1 MLQRVIARIRLAGP
15 VVSVIL
21 LAALSLIFVI
31 PSLILL
37 PQGIKLPVVA
47 AFLALSA
54 VTMTV
59 VACIMAAAR
68 ERSEEAAQSLRVRLD
83 QVQRFADDLIESDTV
98 FQNDLIEINTR
109 LNQRIVR
116 LLRLLEVSKRI
127 VSTYNPETV
136 DSR

>member
-68 ERSEEAAQSLRVRLD
+68 ERSEAAQSLRVKARPGATLC
-83 QVQRFADDLIESDTV
+83 RRPHRE
-98 FQNDLIEINTR
+98 
-109 LNQRIVR
+109 
-116 LLRLLEVSKRI
+116 
-127 VSTYNPETV
+127 
-136 DSR
+136 

>member
-68 ERSEEAAQSLRVRLD
+68 ERSEEAA
-83 QVQRFADDLIESDTV
+83 
-98 FQNDLIEINTR
+98 
-109 LNQRIVR
+109 
-116 LLRLLEVSKRI
+116 
-127 VSTYNPETV
+127 
-136 DSR
+136 